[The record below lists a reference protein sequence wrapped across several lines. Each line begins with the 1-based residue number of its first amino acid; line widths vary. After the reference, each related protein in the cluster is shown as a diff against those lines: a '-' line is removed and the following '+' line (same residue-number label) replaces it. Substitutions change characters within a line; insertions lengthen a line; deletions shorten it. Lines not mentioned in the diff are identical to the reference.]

1 MSVRLRAMATSAA
14 IALSLSACATDTMQ
28 AGETRTIKGQVIA
41 PYEIHEECMT
51 LGTGDRIDYRFEARS
66 LVNFDIRY
74 REGSAVV
81 STISR
86 DDVREASGVFLSPL
100 VRRYCTHWQTGP
112 QGAVIDYQIRLLPAS
127 APR

>member
-1 MSVRLRAMATSAA
+1 MTTRLRSIMACL
-14 IALSLSACATDTMQ
+14 ALPLAACATDTMK
-28 AGETRTIKGQVIA
+28 AGDARTVKGQVIA
-41 PYEIHEECMT
+41 PYDIHEECMT
-51 LGTGDRIDYRFEARS
+51 MNTGDRLDYRFESNA

-74 REGSAVV
+74 RDGSAVI

-86 DDVREASGVFLSPL
+86 DDVRESAGVFLSPL

-112 QGAVIDYQIRLLPAS
+112 QGARLDYQVRLLPAS